1 MRSCQDWSFVCYAR
15 DGERRAVPQ
24 NGETSQKCG
33 VYKGD
38 CCWAEIVIN
47 VGSIF
52 PDYPNHPKFTTM
64 WKPVV
69 DGKIS
74 RVTGK
79 KSESDPQLTLRI
91 AGNKGIFID
100 VKMCQAFSTFWSTA
114 ARCCTWKP

>member
-33 VYKGD
+33 VYKSD

-52 PDYPNHPKFTTM
+52 PDCPNHPKFTTM